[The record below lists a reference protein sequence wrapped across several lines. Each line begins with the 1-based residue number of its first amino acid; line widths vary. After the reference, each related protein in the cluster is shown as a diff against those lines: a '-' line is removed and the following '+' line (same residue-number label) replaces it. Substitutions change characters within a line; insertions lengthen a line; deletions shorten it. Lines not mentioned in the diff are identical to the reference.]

1 MFGSKKDTSAHD
13 ATATQLQDGHE
24 STPKGYT
31 PKKGVPTPKRKAV
44 EAANRRPIVADR
56 TKLSKEAKKAQR
68 AENRRRSNELYYK
81 QQQAMRTGDENNM
94 PVQHRGKLRKWAR
107 NYVDASGPISGWFMP
122 IAIAL
127 IPLMIVQLRFP
138 QIVNFVAI
146 ALYVVFFA
154 MLVHAVI
161 IVRRAKVLAGY
172 RYGFDQVPRGF
183 TMQMLGRAFYVRRWR
198 LPAAQV
204 KRGEFPPGSSKEDLK
219 AAKQAAKAA

>member
-1 MFGSKKDTSAHD
+1 MFGSKKETSAND
-13 ATATQLQDGHE
+13 KTFQSDTDRE
-24 STPKGYT
+24 VMPKGYT
-31 PKKGVPTPKRKAV
+31 PKKGTPTPKRKEV

-56 TKLSKEAKKAQR
+56 TKLSREAKKAQR

-81 QQQAMRTGDENNM
+81 QQQAMRTGDEANM
-94 PVQHRGKLRKWAR
+94 PAQHRGKLRKWAR
-107 NYVDASGPISGWFMP
+107 DYVDASGPISGWFMP

-127 IPLMIVQLRFP
+127 IPLMVVQMRFP

-154 MLVHAVI
+154 MLIHAVI
-161 IVRRAKVLAGY
+161 IVRRAKLLAGH
-172 RYGFDQVPRGF
+172 RYGFDQIPRGF
-183 TMQMLGRAFYVRRWR
+183 TMQMLGRAFYIRRWR

-219 AAKQAAKAA
+219 EAKKATKA